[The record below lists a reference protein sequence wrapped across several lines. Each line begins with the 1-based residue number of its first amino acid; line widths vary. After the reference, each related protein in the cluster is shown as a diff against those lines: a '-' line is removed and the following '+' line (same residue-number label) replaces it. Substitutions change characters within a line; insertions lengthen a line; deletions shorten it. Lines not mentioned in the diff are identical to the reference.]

1 MNIKEP
7 TNYETFDDLPEWMR
21 DRQEAHKAQ
30 RVYAW
35 SVAREANELSKS
47 INTQFFNMANEN
59 ELMFFYWH
67 QIKELI
73 NAFSRLCEH
82 SQAVHL
88 IEKNRREIHESQSDG
103 NPF

>member
-7 TNYETFDDLPEWMR
+7 TYYETFDDLPEWMR

-30 RVYAW
+30 RLYAW
-35 SVAREANELSKS
+35 RVAHEALELSKS
-47 INTQFFNMANEN
+47 VNAQFLNSANNN
-59 ELMFFYWH
+59 EIMFFYWD